1 MIPLSMILR
10 TVSVIAFLGL
20 AGPSPKPP
28 LDFSGTW
35 TLDEKASRGV
45 STNMHGAV
53 LRVEQ
58 SGDHIRIFPVGR
70 RAKLLGEE
78 IVADGRPYEKAL
90 GPGRGVV
97 TATWSKDGASLWL
110 EVTAGTQ
117 EDPRAAAAIQRS
129 VWKLSPDGRTW
140 LRHSVSMQGKEL
152 REARLVF
159 RKQERPN
166 PNDGD
171 LKSLRGAETRRRSR
185 FSDGD

>member
-1 MIPLSMILR
+1 MIPLSTILR
-10 TVSVIAFLGL
+10 AVSVIAFLGL

-35 TLDEKASRGV
+35 VLDEKASQGV
-45 STNMHGAV
+45 SKNMHGAV

-58 SGDHIRIFPVGR
+58 SGNHIRIFPVGR
-70 RAKLLGEE
+70 GGKLLGEE

-110 EVTAGTQ
+110 EVTAGTP

-129 VWKLSPDGRTW
+129 VWQLSPDRRTW
-140 LRHSVSMQGKEL
+140 LRHSVSMQGKER
-152 REARLVF
+152 REAQLVF
-159 RKQERPN
+159 RKRERPK
-166 PNDGD
+166 PTVGD
-171 LKSLRGAETRRRSR
+171 PK
-185 FSDGD
+185 